1 MARRTTQGE
10 PTGEREPRE
19 GGGGG
24 GGGNLCLCGVWEVW
38 EVWDRARARVCARA
52 CVREPRVAGGEEE
65 APLASRAAAGRKAW
79 ARPESASGDQIERR
93 AQEGR
98 DGLGGARARAR
109 ALLLACMPKNSI
121 SV

>member
-1 MARRTTQGE
+1 M
-10 PTGEREPRE
+10 
-19 GGGGG
+19 
-24 GGGNLCLCGVWEVW
+24 NLCVWGVWEVW

-65 APLASRAAAGRKAW
+65 APVDSQAAAGRKAW
-79 ARPESASGDQIERR
+79 GRPQSASGDQIGRR
-93 AQEGR
+93 AEEGR

-109 ALLLACMPKNSI
+109 ALLLACMQKNSI